1 MPTIITVLVVVIV
14 AAAVGA
20 LCFYLGI
27 TYRKR
32 MAEAKLGSA
41 EEEAKKE
48 KIKVKLCF
56 LSTSRS
62 TYLRMKAHL
71 CW

>member
-41 EEEAKKE
+41 EEEA
-48 KIKVKLCF
+48 
-56 LSTSRS
+56 
-62 TYLRMKAHL
+62 
-71 CW
+71 